1 MWSILFGARKTT
13 TFEDESWSMAVA
25 GVFVLCLIFCKAC
38 FSLPPLSLF
47 GLFVHMAVG
56 NESAYS
62 WLVPT
67 SEVTV
72 VVVADCVGTSCVVFR

>member
-1 MWSILFGARKTT
+1 MFDILQSVSSRSSF
-13 TFEDESWSMAVA
+13 
-25 GVFVLCLIFCKAC
+25 
-38 FSLPPLSLF
+38 SLF
-47 GLFVHMAVG
+47 GLSMHMAVG